1 MIETFER
8 EEANPMAMYVVDPY
22 RERRIKTERK
32 SSGTDRLDEVWDG
45 VYFMPPLP
53 NNEHQFFQ
61 IQMALALQSALGSL
75 DQGTVYPGVNVSDRE
90 KGWQKNYRCPD
101 VAVILPGCKAK
112 NCGTH
117 WFGGPD
123 FAVEI
128 LSPKDRSREK
138 LPFYSSVGVR
148 ELLLMDRQPWSL
160 ELFQLQGKDL
170 ISSGRSTIGR
180 PVILASSI
188 LPVSFRLVP
197 PGTRT
202 SSNGRRRSR
211 TNGKKLRPGLEILH
225 QDGIQRWII

>member
-1 MIETFER
+1 MT
-8 EEANPMAMYVVDPY
+8 MYVVDPY
-22 RERRIKTERK
+22 LERRIKTERK

-138 LPFYSSVGVR
+138 LPFYSSVSVR

-160 ELFQLQGKDL
+160 ELFRLQGQEL
-170 ISSGRSTIGR
+170 ISRGRSTIGR
-180 PVILASSI
+180 PIALISSI
-188 LPVSFRLVP
+188 MPVSFRLVP
-197 PGTRT
+197 PGP
-202 SSNGRRRSR
+202 S
-211 TNGKKLRPGLEILH
+211 
-225 QDGIQRWII
+225 

>member
-8 EEANPMAMYVVDPY
+8 EEANPMTMYVVDPY
-22 RERRIKTERK
+22 LERRIKTERK

-101 VAVILPGCKAK
+101 VAVIFPGRKAK
-112 NCGTH
+112 NSGTH
-117 WFGGPD
+117 WFVGPD

-160 ELFQLQGKDL
+160 ELFQLQGQEL
-170 ISSGRSTIGR
+170 ISRGRSTIGR
-180 PVILASSI
+180 PIALISSI
-188 LPVSFRLVP
+188 MPVSFRLVP
-197 PGTRT
+197 PATRRSPT
-202 SSNGRRRSR
+202 CRRRS
-211 TNGKKLRPGLEILH
+211 
-225 QDGIQRWII
+225 

>member
-1 MIETFER
+1 
-8 EEANPMAMYVVDPY
+8 MAMYVVDSDL
-22 RERRIKTERK
+22 ERRIKAERK
-32 SSGTDRLDEVWDG
+32 SSGSDRLDEVWDG

-61 IQMALALQSALGSL
+61 IQLALALQSALGSL
-75 DQGTVYPGVNVSDRE
+75 DQGTVYPGVNVSNRE
-90 KGWQKNYRCPD
+90 KEWQKNYRCPD

-160 ELFQLQGKDL
+160 ELFRLQGQEL
-170 ISSGRSTIGR
+170 ISRGRSTMGR
-180 PVILASSI
+180 PTALISSI

-202 SSNGRRRSR
+202 SSNSRRRSR
-211 TNGKKLRPGLEILH
+211 TNGKKQRPALEILH